1 MCNLDHKEGWARKNW
16 CFWTEVWEK
25 TLESPLE
32 WQEIKPVN
40 PKGNLPWIFI
50 GRTNSEAEAPIFG
63 HLIAKC
69 WLIRNNPDVGKNEGR
84 RRRRQQKIR
93 WLDGITDMS
102 LSKLWKMA
110 KHREA
115 WHAAVHGVSKSQT
128 QLSSWTT
135 RDKLY
140 IANKCIHFAVNKY
153 TNKWMNIF
161 ISQKWT
167 RSFTARWKT
176 NYWFCIFTQQ
186 QAHLALNP
194 DISWYLPCLLGL
206 SGQVLFWS
214 QSVNPKVKAIEW
226 IW

>member
-128 QLSSWTT
+128 QLSEWTT
-135 RDKLY
+135 TTKVVWNTYWRILSQNIREHALVWFLQCVKTPNIKDSAASFLRKPSLIITGCSCCAYY
-140 IANKCIHFAVNKY
+140 IE
-153 TNKWMNIF
+153 
-161 ISQKWT
+161 
-167 RSFTARWKT
+167 
-176 NYWFCIFTQQ
+176 
-186 QAHLALNP
+186 
-194 DISWYLPCLLGL
+194 L
-206 SGQVLFWS
+206 SASKNSNLIQ
-214 QSVNPKVKAIEW
+214 
-226 IW
+226 